1 MAFPSIATN
10 LISGA
15 IGEISHDAPTTAL
28 VAVAAANITI
38 GTACTWTDKAAET
51 VSPGGT
57 GTFAGIAI
65 NPKAFASATLATA
78 TADIVPANHPVEL
91 LREGEVYVQLS
102 TNSVIGDPVFSVDA
116 TGALGAGAPAA
127 GQTAIAGATVYRH
140 NVSPE
145 TPRLAVIRI
154 KN

>member
-1 MAFPSIATN
+1 MAFPSITTN
-10 LISGA
+10 LVSGA
-15 IGEISHDAPTTAL
+15 VGEISHDSPTTAL
-28 VAVAAANITI
+28 VAIAAANIKI
-38 GTACTWTDKAAET
+38 GSACTWTDKAAET

-65 NPKAFASATLATA
+65 NPKAFANASIATA
-78 TADIVPANHPVEL
+78 TSDIVQANHPVEL

-102 TNSVIGDPVFSVDA
+102 TASVIGDPVYSVDA
-116 TGALGAGAPAA
+116 TGALGAGTPGA

-140 NVSPE
+140 NVSAE